1 MRLSHAST
9 YAVHA
14 LAHLAAAGEKRLV
27 LSYDIARAW
36 GISERYLP
44 KVLRRLVSAQLLRS
58 LKGPREYPRLIPK
71 CSSLIDRPTRAA
83 ASSMTFLPLA
93 ASSGVQSDG
102 SQPSPRRPHRSSAA
116 GVIPPSHASS
126 GCWWGTGERVTPSK
140 SAYWP

>member
-1 MRLSHAST
+1 MRLSNAST

-58 LKGPREYPRLIPK
+58 LKGPHGGYRLA
-71 CSSLIDRPTRAA
+71 RPAA
-83 ASSMTFLPLA
+83 KVTVLEVVEAVDGPLRGEAPLA
-93 ASSGVQSDG
+93 GGSRDPLDARLGEICAEVTGLVRRRLGKVRLSDL
-102 SQPSPRRPHRSSAA
+102 A
-116 GVIPPSHASS
+116 GK
-126 GCWWGTGERVTPSK
+126 R
-140 SAYWP
+140 